1 MIKPYFRCIVCFT
14 YMLLYHECT
23 DESSGSED
31 SSSDSGSSSS
41 DSESENEEEKK
52 KSKGNALCS
61 KAFTPMEQTTISY
74 HNFFYLLQYDDSD

>member
-1 MIKPYFRCIVCFT
+1 
-14 YMLLYHECT
+14 MLLYHKCT

-74 HNFFYLLQYDDSD
+74 IYFNMIILIKYILLVRAMLP

>member
-1 MIKPYFRCIVCFT
+1 MIKPNFRCIFLFT
-14 YMLLYHECT
+14 YMLLYHKCT

-52 KSKGNALCS
+52 KSKGNALWS
-61 KAFTPMEQTTISY
+61 KAFTPMEQSTISY
-74 HNFFYLLQYDDSD
+74 HNFFYLLQYDNSD